1 MALFTRLN
9 GHTSVKGPMY
19 FVFWLDRCLYIS
31 DFQSHQVKANSEVV
45 RSCVSLTMTDTEV
58 STKLLTIFEALISS
72 CSQQYQLLC
81 EEDQLKANKILKKT
95 FITCF
100 EIKSEDPVKEEEKE
114 YFEQDDGVVSELKV
128 KDQLEMTLNVGNSET
143 QELDD
148 AEIFQELDFN
158 CPDTDSSSENEQ
170 KTKQKD

>member
-1 MALFTRLN
+1 M
-9 GHTSVKGPMY
+9 
-19 FVFWLDRCLYIS
+19 
-31 DFQSHQVKANSEVV
+31 
-45 RSCVSLTMTDTEV
+45 SLTMTDTEV

-81 EEDQLKANKILKKT
+81 EEDQLKANKIFKKT

-100 EIKSEDPVKEEEKE
+100 EIKCEDPVKEEEME

-128 KDQLEMTLNVGNSET
+128 KDQLEMRLNVGNSGT

-158 CPDTDSSSENEQ
+158 CPDTDSSS
-170 KTKQKD
+170 